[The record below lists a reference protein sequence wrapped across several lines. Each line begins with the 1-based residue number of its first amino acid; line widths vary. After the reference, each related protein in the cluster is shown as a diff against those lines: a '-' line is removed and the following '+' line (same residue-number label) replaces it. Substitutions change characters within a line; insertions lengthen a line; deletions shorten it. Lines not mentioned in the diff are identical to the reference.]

1 MPSPFPGMD
10 PYLEDPRHW
19 SNVHHGLISE
29 IQAQLTARLR
39 PNYYVRVEERVY
51 ISDELESDLIV
62 RVPDLQVAPRPGKSK
77 GKGAGTAVLD
87 PTEAALVNVAEPVL
101 ATTGLD
107 EEVRQAYLN
116 VIDSAQ
122 RSVVAVIE
130 VLSPSN
136 KAPGSAG
143 LESFEQK
150 RREIMG
156 SSSHWIEIDLLRE
169 GRSLS
174 ARRRVA
180 PCEYLVHVSKAT
192 QRPSGLL
199 WPIRLF
205 QRLPVVPI
213 PLRPDD
219 PDAPLDLQAVLT
231 TAYDRAGYDLEIDY
245 RADPVPPLSPELAE
259 WSNRW
264 LQEKGLR
271 KPR

>member
-1 MPSPFPGMD
+1 
-10 PYLEDPRHW
+10 
-19 SNVHHGLISE
+19 
-29 IQAQLTARLR
+29 
-39 PNYYVRVEERVY
+39 
-51 ISDELESDLIV
+51 
-62 RVPDLQVAPRPGKSK
+62 
-77 GKGAGTAVLD
+77 
-87 PTEAALVNVAEPVL
+87 VL
-101 ATTGLD
+101 ATTGF
-107 EEVRQAYLN
+107 EEVREAYLN

-136 KAPGSAG
+136 KTPGSAG

-150 RREIMG
+150 RREILS

-169 GRSLS
+169 GRSLP

-180 PCEYLVHVSKAT
+180 PCEYLVHVSKVG

-199 WPIRLF
+199 WPIRLL
-205 QRLPVVPI
+205 QRLPVIPI

-219 PDAPLDLQAVLT
+219 PDAPLDLQAVLN

-245 RADPVPPLSPELAE
+245 RGEPVPPLAPELAE
-259 WSNRW
+259 WSNRR

-271 KPR
+271 EPR